1 MDEMFSFGGGAADA
15 PNLIPAGTLSFAL
28 IEFGAAKTSGKGATY
43 YPVTLTLMDG
53 QHEGRKVFDTLPDLK
68 DPNVSPGWK
77 KMAQGRLIRIL
88 ETVGIFNPAN
98 KESYK
103 AFNNAPFVE
112 VLKAVSDRR
121 VAIRVSVEKSEDPAY
136 ADKNKVGEFLSPNPE
151 SAGYRDFVKLQGG
164 QGAVKAARQEAF
176 GSAPAPASAAGVAP
190 NWIKTPT
197 APAPTQTND
206 NPF

>member
-1 MDEMFSFGGGAADA
+1 MEDMFSFGGGAADA

-43 YPVTLTLMDG
+43 YPITLTLMG
-53 QHEGRKVFDTLPDLK
+53 EQYEGRKIFDTTPDLR

-77 KMAQGRLIRIL
+77 KMGQGRLRRIL

-98 KESYK
+98 PESYK
-103 AFNNAPFVE
+103 VFATASFEE
-112 VLKAVSDRR
+112 VARAIDGKR
-121 VAIRVSVEKSEDPAY
+121 VAIRVSIEKSDDPAY

-151 SAGYRDFVKLQGG
+151 SAGYRDFLKLQGG

-176 GSAPAPASAAGVAP
+176 GSAPTPAPASGVAP

-197 APAPTQTND
+197 APAPVQTDD